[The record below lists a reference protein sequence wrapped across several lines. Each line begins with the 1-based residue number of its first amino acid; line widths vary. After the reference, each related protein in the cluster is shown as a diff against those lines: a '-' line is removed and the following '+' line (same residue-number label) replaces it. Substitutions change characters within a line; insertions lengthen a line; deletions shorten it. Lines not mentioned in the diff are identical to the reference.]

1 MRRDRTGEPIDEDD
15 EDQDQTTTDIDAELP
30 AMTADQAKAHIRRIL
45 NTDQRSG
52 AT

>member
-1 MRRDRTGEPIDEDD
+1 MRRDRTGEPIDDD
-15 EDQDQTTTDIDAELP
+15 EDHAADTDPEP
-30 AMTADQAKAHIRRIL
+30 PTMTADQAKAHIRRIL